1 MFEVQ
6 AYMSLKN
13 FGSSNLIM
21 NNVKY
26 IVAFIIGVLMLLLKD
41 EFPKRKI
48 RVKVEQQRFE
58 KWFVSI

>member
-1 MFEVQ
+1 
-6 AYMSLKN
+6 
-13 FGSSNLIM
+13 M